1 MNLII
6 CLHTATLYPE
16 TSNIY
21 IYTVNQ
27 KKHTRMFF
35 LIHSLGINFSYRN
48 VNVVC
53 LTQIV
58 SLPYLVKLS
67 ICMLQVNSS

>member
-1 MNLII
+1 
-6 CLHTATLYPE
+6 
-16 TSNIY
+16 
-21 IYTVNQ
+21 
-27 KKHTRMFF
+27 MFF
-35 LIHSLGINFSYRN
+35 LIHSLGINLSYRN